1 METLDYLLEY
11 AYLPTYAITVV
22 VAIWRYPRYFDTV
35 FKYFPILLMYTLV
48 TELGGVIVKEM
59 PEFDFVLS
67 DLLEYNNWVIY
78 NIYDI
83 IFYLYFFYVYWLII
97 RKRSYRNIILVGV
110 VIFLIASVVNIFTS
124 DFTIRLQMI
133 TYFTGAA
140 VLFVCIVLY
149 LNYYRSITGKYFA
162 KNNLLSWI
170 SLGILVFL
178 LGYVPIIILGHFDYV
193 SFENYQILRRI
204 HLLLIL
210 FMYGCFI
217 LGFLNMSRKP
227 LN

>member
-1 METLDYLLEY
+1 MYNFLTE
-11 AYLPTYAITVV
+11 
-22 VAIWRYPRYFDTV
+22 VA
-35 FKYFPILLMYTLV
+35 
-48 TELGGVIVKEM
+48 GVIIREM
-59 PEFDFVLS
+59 DEYDFVLS

-83 IFYLYFFYVYWLII
+83 IFFLYFFYVYWQII
-97 RKRSYRNIILVGV
+97 KKKEYRRIISAGV
-110 VIFLIASVVNIFTS
+110 VVFLIAVLVNVFTS
-124 DFTIRLQMI
+124 DFMSRLQMI
-133 TYFTGAA
+133 TYFTGTA

-149 LNYYRSITGKYFA
+149 LKYFRSITGKYFA

-178 LGYVPIIILGHFDYV
+178 LGYVPVIILGHFNFV
-193 SFENYQILRRI
+193 PIENYQIIRRI

-217 LGFLNMSRKP
+217 LGFLKMSRKP
-227 LN
+227 LK

>member
-1 METLDYLLEY
+1 METLDRLLEN
-11 AYLPTYAITVV
+11 AYLPTYAITVA

-35 FKYFPILLMYTLV
+35 FKYLPILLMYTFV

-59 PEFDFVLS
+59 DEFDFVLS
-67 DLLEYNNWVIY
+67 DLLEYNNWIIY

-97 RKRSYRNIILVGV
+97 KKKSYRKIISVGV

-140 VLFVCIVLY
+140 VLLVCIILY
-149 LNYYRSITGKYFA
+149 LDYHKSVTGRYFS

-178 LGYVPIIILGHFDYV
+178 LGYVPIIIMGHFNLV
-193 SFENYQILRRI
+193 SLEDYQILRRI

-217 LGFLNMSRKP
+217 LGFVNMSRKP
-227 LN
+227 LK